1 MGTIRRQTARLR
13 WARVSIP
20 GARYFLKVCTQNR
33 TPVFSLREHASRSV
47 ETLFALHDA
56 DDIEL
61 LAATVMPD
69 HVHMVFVLGSR
80 LTVGQVMAKF
90 KTLARGGD
98 AWRWQQDGFEHRL
111 RANEAAE
118 DYGFYV
124 FMNPYR
130 ARLAPIAQPW
140 PWWTCPDTEQFGFT
154 QKLDRNGI
162 PPEEWLDQ
170 VEETNSRI
178 ATGE

>member
-1 MGTIRRQTARLR
+1 
-13 WARVSIP
+13 
-20 GARYFLKVCTQNR
+20 
-33 TPVFSLREHASRSV
+33 
-47 ETLFALHDA
+47 
-56 DDIEL
+56 
-61 LAATVMPD
+61 
-69 HVHMVFVLGSR
+69 
-80 LTVGQVMAKF
+80 
-90 KTLARGGD
+90 
-98 AWRWQQDGFEHRL
+98 
-111 RANEAAE
+111 
-118 DYGFYV
+118 
-124 FMNPYR
+124 MNPYR